1 MEQIYYRELTLADMQ
16 PNLLKNFQRR
26 QEVNL
31 VWRNIGGKE
40 QLVPEP
46 FVDDWTPQD
55 RIDKVE
61 KRLKPCLREGG
72 AVFGAFY
79 QGEIAG
85 FASVKRQL
93 FGSRSQYADLLQ
105 LHVSNQWRRKGIGK
119 KLFLQC
125 AARAREWGAGKLYIS
140 AHSAQESQ
148 AFYRALGCVAAEEV
162 NAAHVA
168 EEPFDCQMEYTIK

>member
-72 AVFGAFY
+72 AVFVELVSALMT
-79 QGEIAG
+79 IA
-85 FASVKRQL
+85 R
-93 FGSRSQYADLLQ
+93 
-105 LHVSNQWRRKGIGK
+105 
-119 KLFLQC
+119 
-125 AARAREWGAGKLYIS
+125 
-140 AHSAQESQ
+140 
-148 AFYRALGCVAAEEV
+148 
-162 NAAHVA
+162 
-168 EEPFDCQMEYTIK
+168 